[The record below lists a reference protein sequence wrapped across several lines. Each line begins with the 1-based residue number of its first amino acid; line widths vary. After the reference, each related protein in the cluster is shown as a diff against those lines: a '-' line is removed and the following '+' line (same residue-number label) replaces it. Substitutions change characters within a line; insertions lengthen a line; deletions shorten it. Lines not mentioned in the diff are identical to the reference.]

1 MALDLATLKQRALT
15 ALIFVA
21 VMLTGLF
28 WNSLSFFI
36 LFSIIHFGAWAEYQ
50 KLQEKID
57 PAYQSISG
65 FHRMGVRIAGWSIML
80 YFAQDFPFVH
90 FDLQSLSWGI
100 GIVFLF
106 ILPVVEMLF
115 AGKLQYRLIGRSLLG
130 IVYISL
136 SMGLV
141 LDLYHSI
148 SVQTASGLYHLN
160 PAMLVTWII
169 ASIWINDT
177 MAYLIGSQFG
187 KTPLSPASP
196 KKTWEGTLGG
206 VLCTVVV
213 MGLYAYYEM
222 QWGSASWLLMGASAM
237 AASVGTYGDLL
248 ESKLKRMAGVK
259 DSGTIMPG
267 HGGFLDR
274 FDSLL
279 LAIPAIWIYV
289 HLWAF
294 FL

>member
-1 MALDLATLKQRALT
+1 MALDLATLKQRAGT

-36 LFSIIHFGAWAEYQ
+36 LFSIIHFGAWSEYQ
-50 KLQEKID
+50 KLQGKID
-57 PAYQSISG
+57 PAYQAISG
-65 FHRMGVRIAGWSIML
+65 FHKIGVRIAGWSVML
-80 YFAQDFPFVH
+80 FFANELPFVQ
-90 FDLQSLSWGI
+90 FDLSTVAI
-100 GIVFLF
+100 GVSILFFF
-106 ILPVVEMLF
+106 ILPIIEILF
-115 AGKLQYRLIGRSLLG
+115 SGKLNQHVIGRSVLG
-130 IVYISL
+130 ILYISL
-136 SMGLV
+136 CMGLII
-141 LDLYHSI
+141 DLYPMI
-148 SVQTASGLYHLN
+148 SVQTQGSLYTLMPAGL
-160 PAMLVTWII
+160 VIWVI

-187 KTPLSPASP
+187 RTPLSPSSP

-206 VLCTVVV
+206 VICTVIV
-213 MGLYAYYEM
+213 MGLYAYFKM
-222 QWGSASWLLMGASAM
+222 QWGTASWLLMGASAI
-237 AASVGTYGDLL
+237 AAAVGTYGDLL
-248 ESKLKRMAGVK
+248 ESKFKRLAGVK
-259 DSGTIMPG
+259 DSGNIMPG